1 MPWKTDQ
8 YLEKSLPLA
17 PLPLLSGRLPH
28 LAEPGS
34 HRRPQAGGRPAL
46 LQPGRLQPAELGAQ
60 WPPEP
65 QSPRP
70 GPRGQPLSLP
80 PHPEPAAFGQMN
92 VRGLRELGVG
102 GEKQV
107 AVTSQRSPGLNWA
120 DVSPEREESVKP
132 HAEGGQR
139 LVGALPW
146 QPRCLRPHCVSSA
159 GGAGSIP
166 GWETGI
172 PTCHAAWP
180 KK

>member
-17 PLPLLSGRLPH
+17 PLPLLSGRQPRPE
-28 LAEPGS
+28 EPGS

-46 LQPGRLQPAELGAQ
+46 LRPGHLQPAEPGAQ

-80 PHPEPAAFGQMN
+80 PHPSLQLPDRRTY
-92 VRGLRELGVG
+92 VVRELGVG
-102 GEKQV
+102 GEKQA
-107 AVTSQRSPGLNWA
+107 AVTPQWSPALNWA
-120 DVSPEREESVKP
+120 DVSPKREENGKP
-132 HAEGGQR
+132 HARRGVSGWLGHFPGSPVLKTPLPFHCR
-139 LVGALPW
+139 GA
-146 QPRCLRPHCVSSA
+146 V
-159 GGAGSIP
+159 SIP

-180 KK
+180 KN